1 MKRGK
6 AEKHKLKRNSKRKT
20 MHIKL
25 VNIISL
31 IEMKL
36 KINVDMLML

>member
-6 AEKHKLKRNSKRKT
+6 AEKHKLKRNNKRKI